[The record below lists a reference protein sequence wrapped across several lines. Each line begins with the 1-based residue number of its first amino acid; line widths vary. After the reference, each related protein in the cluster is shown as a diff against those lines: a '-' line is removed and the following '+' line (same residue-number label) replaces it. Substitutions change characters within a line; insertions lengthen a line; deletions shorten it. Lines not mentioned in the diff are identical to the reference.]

1 MTNQELCT
9 QYELFLELLKDNKV
23 EEVIKILERA
33 VKRMD
38 KDYEKDTDKE

>member
-9 QYELFLELLKDNKV
+9 QYELFLELLKSNKT

-33 VKRMD
+33 VKRLD
-38 KDYEKDTDKE
+38 KAIDME

>member
-9 QYELFLELLKDNKV
+9 QYELFLELLKNNKT

-33 VKRMD
+33 VKRLD
-38 KDYEKDTDKE
+38 KAIDME

>member
-38 KDYEKDTDKE
+38 KDYDKNTDK